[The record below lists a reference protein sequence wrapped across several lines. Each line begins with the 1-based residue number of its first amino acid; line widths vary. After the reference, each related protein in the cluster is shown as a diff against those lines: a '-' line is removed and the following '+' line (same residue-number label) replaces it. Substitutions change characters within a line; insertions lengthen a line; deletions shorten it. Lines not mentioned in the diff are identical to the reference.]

1 MRMMRLSRPK
11 ELRGKTGD
19 FSRCKHFAPGK
30 YRTPETNSSEF
41 TLENS
46 NGLKDK
52 HFLLG
57 QFRPIFKGELLVSW

>member
-1 MRMMRLSRPK
+1 MIFQDANILH
-11 ELRGKTGD
+11 LGNTIII
-19 FSRCKHFAPGK
+19 
-30 YRTPETNSSEF
+30 PETNSSEF